1 MVTIF
6 RNVSVLNMRKYYEY
20 GKRRK
25 FVMISVGKEEKI
37 RYEKEIKEE
46 KITMIIM

>member
-6 RNVSVLNMRKYYEY
+6 ENVIVLNMRKYYEY

-37 RYEKEIKEE
+37 RYENKKEE
-46 KITMIIM
+46 KICYD

>member
-1 MVTIF
+1 
-6 RNVSVLNMRKYYEY
+6 MRKYYEY